1 MQNEIPKNIIVSPQR
16 WNKLT
21 IKTIYIMKELTDFIE
36 RTIEL
41 AEGSR
46 ELINNRLKKNEV
58 LKLNECEDLELRLY
72 TLVNVQK
79 DLLNEINKK

>member
-1 MQNEIPKNIIVSPQR
+1 
-16 WNKLT
+16 
-21 IKTIYIMKELTDFIE
+21 MKELTDFIE

>member
-1 MQNEIPKNIIVSPQR
+1 
-16 WNKLT
+16 
-21 IKTIYIMKELTDFIE
+21 MKELTDFIE

-46 ELINNRLKKNEV
+46 DLIKNRLEKNEV